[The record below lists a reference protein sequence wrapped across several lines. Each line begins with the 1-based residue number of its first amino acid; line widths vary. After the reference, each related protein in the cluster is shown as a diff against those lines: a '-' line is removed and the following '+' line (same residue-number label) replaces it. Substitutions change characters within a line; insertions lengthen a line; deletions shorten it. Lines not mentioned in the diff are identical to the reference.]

1 MKTFN
6 KKLLDKATEP
16 YRSAGRFAW
25 HFARGKLSGDPV
37 FAGLLE
43 LGAIEN
49 GARLLDLGCGQGLL
63 ASWLRAAR
71 QLFEE
76 GQWHTSWPEPPRL
89 ASYRGIELMPSDVLR
104 ASVAGAEN
112 MEVVQGDIRSA
123 DFGKVDTVVILDVLH
138 YIKPDEQEQVLKRV
152 REALLPSGKL
162 VLRIGDADGGMPFLF
177 SKLVDLVVFYVRGHR
192 IARLYT
198 RSLGEWRELL
208 ERHGFSVESLPMHKG
223 TPFASTLLLASVTA
237 GK

>member
-1 MKTFN
+1 MKPFT
-6 KKLLDKATEP
+6 KQLLDKATEP

-43 LGAIEN
+43 LGAINN

-71 QLFEE
+71 QLYDA
-76 GQWHTSWPEPPRL
+76 GQWQTTWPEPPRL
-89 ASYRGIELMPSDVLR
+89 AAYRGIELMPSDVLR
-104 ASVAGAEN
+104 ASAAGAEN
-112 MEVVQGDIRSA
+112 VEFVQGDIRTA

-138 YIKPDEQEQVLKRV
+138 YIKPEEQEQVLQRV

-162 VLRIGDADGGMPFLF
+162 VLRIGDADGGLPFLY
-177 SKLVDLVVFYVRGHR
+177 SKLVDLVVFFIRGHR
-192 IARLYT
+192 IAKLHT
-198 RSLGEWRELL
+198 RTLGEWSELL
-208 ERHGFSVESLPMHKG
+208 TRLGFSVESLPMHKG
-223 TPFASTLLLASVTA
+223 TPYASTLLLATVA
-237 GK
+237 VK

>member
-1 MKTFN
+1 MKPFDKT
-6 KKLLDKATEP
+6 LLDKATEP

-43 LGAIEN
+43 MGAIGN
-49 GARLLDLGCGQGLL
+49 GTRVLDLGCGQGLL

-71 QLFEE
+71 QLYEE
-76 GQWHTSWPEPPRL
+76 GFWQTTWPEPPRL
-89 ASYRGIELMPSDVLR
+89 ASYRGIELMLSDVQR

-112 MEVVQGDIRSA
+112 VEFVQGDIRTA
-123 DFGKVDTVVILDVLH
+123 DFGKADTVVILDVLH
-138 YIKPDEQEQVLKRV
+138 YITPEEQEQVLTRV

-162 VLRIGDADGGMPFLF
+162 VLRIGDADGGLPFF
-177 SKLVDLVVFYVRGHR
+177 YSKLVDMVVFFMRGHR
-192 IARLYT
+192 VAKLHT

-208 ERHGFSVESLPMHKG
+208 NRLGFSVESMPMNKG
-223 TPFASTLLLASVTA
+223 TPFASTLLLASVA
-237 GK
+237 GQ